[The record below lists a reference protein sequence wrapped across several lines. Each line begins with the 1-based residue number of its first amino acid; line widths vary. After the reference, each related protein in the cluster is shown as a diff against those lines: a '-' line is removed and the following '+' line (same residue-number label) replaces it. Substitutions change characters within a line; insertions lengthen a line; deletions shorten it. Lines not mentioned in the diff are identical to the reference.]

1 MCGRGPASVDLEP
14 FLNFFFGLFFW
25 ALVFFLVA
33 DFFLPTRGVLGD
45 DWVRKEVVEDND
57 GTEYRLP
64 LMLCAATIA
73 ALAMM
78 HVVPIIASA
87 GAAATA
93 APQTVQATGMAS
105 MLTPIRDLQTTAAI

>member
-14 FLNFFFGLFFW
+14 FLNFFFGLFLW
-25 ALVFFLVA
+25 ALVFFLA
-33 DFFLPTRGVLGD
+33 AGFFLATRGVLGD
-45 DWVRKEVVEDND
+45 DWVLQEVEEKD

-64 LMLCAATIA
+64 LMLCAAPIA

-93 APQTVQATGMAS
+93 APRTVQATGMAN
-105 MLTPIRDLQTTAAI
+105 MLPPIRDLQTTATI